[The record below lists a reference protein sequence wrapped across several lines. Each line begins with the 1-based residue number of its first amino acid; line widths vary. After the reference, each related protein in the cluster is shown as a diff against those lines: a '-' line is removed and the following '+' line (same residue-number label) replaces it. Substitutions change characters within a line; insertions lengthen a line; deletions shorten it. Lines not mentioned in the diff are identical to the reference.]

1 MLTRKLYTLAN
12 KYIDSYNNHSYDIS
26 TNGEMAILC
35 KLRELKNFG
44 HVYFDVGFNKGEWTK
59 SVLTNFSLAEVHAFE
74 INKRA
79 FEPFKKNTQIVCN
92 EFGLSDQN
100 ETITFKDYGK
110 DNPHNSPILDF
121 EWVDFKVPHVIKTQR
136 VMRGDKYCKD
146 IGIEF
151 IDFLK
156 VDVEG
161 YEYKV
166 LNGFEHFLE
175 FKLIR
180 VVQFEYGYVN
190 SITKNMM
197 SDFYKF
203 FEQYGYIIGKL
214 NRQNV
219 NFKSFSFPMND
230 FKSGPN
236 YIAIRNDDD
245 TLKQLLT

>member
-1 MLTRKLYTLAN
+1 
-12 KYIDSYNNHSYDIS
+12 
-26 TNGEMAILC
+26 
-35 KLRELKNFG
+35 
-44 HVYFDVGFNKGEWTK
+44 
-59 SVLTNFSLAEVHAFE
+59 
-74 INKRA
+74 
-79 FEPFKKNTQIVCN
+79 
-92 EFGLSDQN
+92 
-100 ETITFKDYGK
+100 
-110 DNPHNSPILDF
+110 
-121 EWVDFKVPHVIKTQR
+121 
-136 VMRGDKYCKD
+136 MRGDKYCKD
-146 IGIEF
+146 RGIKF

-161 YEYKV
+161 YEYKA

-180 VVQFEYGYVN
+180 IVQFEYGYVN

-219 NFKSFSFPMND
+219 NFKSFSYSMND

-245 TLKQLLT
+245 TLKQFLT